1 MTKSVVA
8 PASATA
14 ATAPSAVIKDL
25 TQILADTYALAV
37 KTHGAHWNVR
47 GAGFF
52 RLHAAFEDQYTEL
65 FLAADDIAER
75 VRALG
80 EDAPSS
86 LRQLNEL
93 SSLGEVPKGDDD
105 ALVRALRD
113 DHRRLSERARK
124 AVPGAQEGKDEASA
138 DLLIGRAR
146 AHDKTAWMLS
156 ATLGE

>member
-1 MTKSVVA
+1 MNKTA
-8 PASATA
+8 GATA
-14 ATAPSAVIKDL
+14 ASAPTTVVKDL
-25 TQILADTYALAV
+25 IQVLADTYALAV

-52 RLHAAFEDQYTEL
+52 RLHAAFEEQYTQL
-65 FLAADDIAER
+65 FLAADDLAER

-80 EDAPSS
+80 SDAPSS
-86 LRQLNEL
+86 MLQLTEL
-93 SSLGEVPKGDDD
+93 SSIGESATRDDD
-105 ALVRALRD
+105 TLVRALRD
-113 DHRRLSERARK
+113 DHRRVAERCRNTARM
-124 AVPGAQEGKDEASA
+124 AQEGKDEGSA